1 MTPQPQQEHVRWF
14 GRSEDDPN
22 RLLIIE
28 DDHCRVFLDAE
39 LREELYAVIRSRP
52 APAPQRTESE
62 IRGEILRLVESDE
75 WQQEHDA
82 AIAAQARVARDA
94 EWATALNTLIST
106 ESVRFSPAMVD
117 VVYSY
122 RIAQIIQALR
132 EARR

>member
-52 APAPQRTESE
+52 APAVVPIPQHAINKFFNAIIKSE
-62 IRGEILRLVESDE
+62 CEE
-75 WQQEHDA
+75 A
-82 AIAAQARVARDA
+82 AAQARDEIYKR
-94 EWATALNTLIST
+94 LI
-106 ESVRFSPAMVD
+106 
-117 VVYSY
+117 
-122 RIAQIIQALR
+122 ALR
-132 EARR
+132 TEAEGIDCVTIADIECLFAELRQEAQRCQRKT